1 MSDNWVVQMLT
12 NILNTWNSKL
22 TEIWSLVMMS
32 PQEFKGGAVW
42 GVIVNIHNA
51 LMAIGLALLVL
62 FFVVG
67 VMKTCGNFAE
77 LKRPEIAVKLFIRFI
92 LAKAVVTYGMELML
106 SLLSIVQGIISTILS
121 ASGMGTAGTVT
132 LPDELVETIEKCGFF
147 ESIPLW
153 IVSLIGVLF
162 IWILSLVLIL
172 TVYGRFFKLY
182 LYTAIAPIPLASFA
196 GEPTQSLGKNF
207 LKSYAGVCLQGA
219 IIVLACIIY
228 SIFAATP
235 PQVSADMAPVTQV
248 WTYIG
253 ELLFNMLILVGTVRM
268 ADRLVKE
275 MMGV

>member
-22 TEIWSLVMMS
+22 SEIWSLITQS
-32 PQEFKGGAVW
+32 PQEFKSGAVW
-42 GVIVNIHNA
+42 GIIVNIHHG

-67 VMKTCGNFAE
+67 VMKTCGSFSE
-77 LKRPEIAVKLFIRFI
+77 LKKPEHAVKLFIRFI

-106 SLLSIVQGIISTILS
+106 SLLSIIQGIISTVLNS
-121 ASGMGTAGTVT
+121 AGFGEAQQVA
-132 LPDELVETIEKCGFF
+132 LPEELIKTIEKCGFF

-153 IVSLIGVLF
+153 IVALIGVLF
-162 IWILSLVLIL
+162 VWILSLVLIL

-182 LYTAIAPIPLASFA
+182 MYTAIAPIPLSSFA
-196 GEPTQSLGKNF
+196 GEPTQDIGKNF

-228 SIFAATP
+228 SVFAGSP
-235 PQVSADMAPVTQV
+235 PAVNPELAPVTQV

-268 ADRLVKE
+268 ADRVVKE
-275 MMGV
+275 MMGI

>member
-1 MSDNWVVQMLT
+1 MDLT
-12 NILNTWNSKL
+12 TIGNVTFEGISLKGMTAREAKSAIEEWISKL
-22 TEIWSLVMMS
+22 GWNIELQYQSARISLN
-32 PQEFKGGAVW
+32 KY
-42 GVIVNIHNA
+42 
-51 LMAIGLALLVL
+51 LA
-62 FFVVG
+62 
-67 VMKTCGNFAE
+67 C
-77 LKRPEIAVKLFIRFI
+77 
-92 LAKAVVTYGMELML
+92 
-106 SLLSIVQGIISTILS
+106 
-121 ASGMGTAGTVT
+121 
-132 LPDELVETIEKCGFF
+132 PDELVETIEKCGFF

-162 IWILSLVLIL
+162 IWVLSLVLIL
-172 TVYGRFFKLY
+172 TVYSRFFKLY